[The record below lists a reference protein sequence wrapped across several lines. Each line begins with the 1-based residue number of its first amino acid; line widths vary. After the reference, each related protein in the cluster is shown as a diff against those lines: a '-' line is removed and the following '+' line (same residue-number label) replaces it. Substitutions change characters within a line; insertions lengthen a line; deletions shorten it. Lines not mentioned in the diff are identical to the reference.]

1 MFAKSDPFPN
11 NSDAEGTQIE
21 SNFDALWWWKLIS
34 EVTHFPKYI
43 ERIIRSKAPL
53 LIKDWLSRQHSWGFL
68 PRCMIAHT
76 PPLVSRAT
84 TGITPRK
91 NMNVLD
97 PFCLRRE
104 QLRGS
109 NSNAGKMDQT
119 WSSMAL
125 HDLYFRYV
133 TLIKFICFLF
143 RWYFWQIVV
152 RMVSCQMKFTTLLG
166 VVLMLTLLIGL
177 MGALLTNWLN
187 DNAGNAVAV
196 SDINIR
202 KVLCIELSV
211 ALSFMIIIILSSKWK
226 RKPA

>member
-1 MFAKSDPFPN
+1 
-11 NSDAEGTQIE
+11 
-21 SNFDALWWWKLIS
+21 
-34 EVTHFPKYI
+34 
-43 ERIIRSKAPL
+43 
-53 LIKDWLSRQHSWGFL
+53 
-68 PRCMIAHT
+68 
-76 PPLVSRAT
+76 
-84 TGITPRK
+84 
-91 NMNVLD
+91 
-97 PFCLRRE
+97 
-104 QLRGS
+104 
-109 NSNAGKMDQT
+109 MD
-119 WSSMAL
+119 L

-166 VVLMLTLLIGL
+166 IVLMLTLLVGL

-226 RKPA
+226 RKPAQRAFNYTSAKSNALKKIMILKNRNVLFEHIIITYQAFMVDCAKSLAMLLDNVRW